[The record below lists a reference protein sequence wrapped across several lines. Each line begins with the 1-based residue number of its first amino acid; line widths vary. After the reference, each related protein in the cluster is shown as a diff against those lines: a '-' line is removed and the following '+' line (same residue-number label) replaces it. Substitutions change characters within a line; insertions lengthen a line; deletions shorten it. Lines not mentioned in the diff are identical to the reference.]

1 VIRFRAFGSPDLRGD
16 EASELRAVLTQ
27 PRLLAL
33 LAYLALA
40 RPRTFQRRDLLVALF
55 WPELN
60 TEQARNALRQAVHR
74 LRRALG
80 EGVLVGRGAEELGLD
95 AARFWSD
102 VGALEEALEAG
113 CLEEALD
120 LYRGDLLPGFHV
132 SDAPEFERWLDEER
146 DRLRRRAVGA
156 AWSLADRSVAA
167 GETTAAAHW
176 ARVAAALTPDD
187 EGAVQRLIRTL
198 AQAGDRS
205 GALRAYETFAQ
216 RLADDVGAEPAPET
230 RALAATLKAAPVP
243 PAPVPASVEA
253 VRRPAGPG
261 PDALVPP
268 PPVAGSAAHP
278 RRIRGRVMIP
288 SGVIALAGLAAV
300 IALVRRGSREEAPPA
315 ARSIAVFPFGVR
327 GGADLAY
334 LGEAMVDLLSAKLEG
349 AADLHP
355 IDPRSVIGARA
366 GQDPGLAAREA
377 NARAARALGASGY
390 IVGDVVEIAGRL
402 EISGALF
409 DLDGGPRPVTTA
421 SVSGE
426 TTALFDLVDDLAG
439 RILAGMP
446 AGRDTTLTRLAAL
459 TTHSLPAL
467 KAYLRGEQQM
477 RAGRDGEAAAAF
489 REALAFDTSFAL
501 AQYRLALTAT
511 WVNVGDAD
519 DPNALIEKAAGHTE
533 RLSPLVRDLLSAY
546 RAYRRFD
553 ADDAERRYR
562 VLIDGHP
569 QNVEAW
575 LMLGETLF
583 HFNGPRGRSPL
594 EAWPAF
600 ERVLALEPANPHA
613 MIHQARLAARH
624 GRTAALDSLVERYL
638 TVHRDAGRVL
648 EMRALRAFTRGGSAQ
663 QRDIAGAVAEVGEVA
678 AVVIFQDALL
688 YAHSP
693 DAARRL
699 APVVTRPSGILSVEL
714 ARQRA
719 LLDLPLVEGRLG
731 RDPAGPRA
739 ESPDDDVWRMETQ
752 ALLLSDPVYPV
763 ARARVAALRDSVKRR
778 EPYAAPAVRTT
789 PEREHGPE
797 VRAYLLGLLSVR
809 LGDTAAAAA
818 QLAVLGGVREPE
830 RTEVARALAHALR
843 AEMRRASGDVAG
855 ALRELEQFAFVPT
868 WQLAHW
874 GIRERFLRAELL
886 RALGREAEA
895 LSWYDSFT
903 GAFDTPWLAAAHLR
917 SGEVHERLGNRD
929 RAAFHYGR
937 FVQMWKACDPELR
950 PLVTR
955 AEEALGRI
963 APSRD

>member
-1 VIRFRAFGSPDLRGD
+1 VIRFRVLGAPDLRGD
-16 EASELRAVLTQ
+16 EALELRAVLTQ

-80 EGVLVGRGAEELGLD
+80 EGVLVGRGAEELGLE
-95 AARFWSD
+95 AARFWCD
-102 VGALEEALEAG
+102 VVALEEALEAG
-113 CLEEALD
+113 RPEEALG

-132 SDAPEFERWLDEER
+132 SDAPEFERWLDGER
-146 DRLRRRAVGA
+146 DRLRRRAVDA
-156 AWSLADRSVAA
+156 AWGLADRSVAA
-167 GETTAAAHW
+167 GEATAAAHW

-187 EGAVQRLIRTL
+187 EGTVQRLIRTL
-198 AQAGDRS
+198 AQAGDPR
-205 GALRAYETFAQ
+205 GALRAYEAFAQ
-216 RLADDVGAEPAPET
+216 RLADDAGAQPSPET
-230 RALAATLKAAPVP
+230 RALAATLKEAPDP

-253 VRRPAGPG
+253 ARPPAGPG
-261 PDALVPP
+261 ADAPAPLS
-268 PPVAGSAAHP
+268 PVAWSAVHS
-278 RRIRGRVMIP
+278 RRIRWRVLMP
-288 SGVIALAGLAAV
+288 SAAIVLAGLGAA
-300 IALVRRGSREEAPPA
+300 IGLAGRGSREAAPPA
-315 ARSIAVFPFGVR
+315 PRNLAVFPFGVR

-349 AADLHP
+349 AVDLRP
-355 IDPRSVIGARA
+355 IDPRSVISAWA
-366 GQDPGLAAREA
+366 AQDPGPAAGEV
-377 NARAARALGASGY
+377 NARAARALGATAY

-402 EISGALF
+402 EISGALY
-409 DLDGGPRPVTTA
+409 DLDGGTRPVTTA

-439 RILAGMP
+439 RILAGLP
-446 AGRDTTLTRLAAL
+446 AGRDTSLTRLAAL

-489 REALAFDTSFAL
+489 REALAFDSSFAL
-501 AQYRLALTAT
+501 AQYRLALASTF
-511 WVNVGDAD
+511 VNVGDGD
-519 DPNALIEKAAGHTE
+519 DPNALIEKAAGHAE
-533 RLSPLVRDLLSAY
+533 RLSPMVRDLLSAY

-562 VLIDGHP
+562 ALLEGHP
-569 QNVEAW
+569 RNVEAW

-600 ERVLALEPANPHA
+600 EQVLALEPANPHA

-624 GRTAALDSLVERYL
+624 GRLAALDSLVERYL

-648 EMRALRAFTRGGSAQ
+648 EMRALRVFTRGDAAQ
-663 QRDIAGAVAEVGEVA
+663 QRDIAGALTEAGEVA
-678 AVVIFQDALL
+678 AIVTFQDALL
-688 YAHSP
+688 YAHRP
-693 DAARRL
+693 DVARRL
-699 APVVTRPSGILSVEL
+699 APAVTRPSSVPSVEL

-731 RDPAGPRA
+731 RDPAGLRG
-739 ESPDDDVWRMETQ
+739 ESPDDGIWRMETR
-752 ALLLSDPVYPV
+752 ALLLSDPLYPV
-763 ARARVAALRDSVKRR
+763 ARARIAALRDSVERR
-778 EPYAAPAVRTT
+778 EPYAAPATGAT
-789 PEREHGPE
+789 LEWEHGPD

-818 QLAVLGGVREPE
+818 QLTALGGVREPV
-830 RTEVARALAHALR
+830 RAEVARTLAHALR
-843 AEMRRASGDVAG
+843 AEMRRASGDVPG
-855 ALRELEQFAFVPT
+855 ALRELEQFAFVAT

-874 GIRERFLRAELL
+874 GMRERFLRAELL
-886 RALGREAEA
+886 RALGRDAEA

-903 GAFDTPWLAAAHLR
+903 GAYDTPWLAAAHLR
-917 SGEVHERLGNRD
+917 MGETHERMGNRD
-929 RAAFHYGR
+929 QAAFHYGR

-950 PLVTR
+950 PLVAQ
-955 AEEALGRI
+955 AEQALARLG
-963 APSRD
+963 PRD